1 MVTSS
6 VGPYLLAPGTPWP
19 PGPAGV
25 VEATAP
31 DGRPVVLRVAAP
43 ALVAALASTSHDH
56 LLDPVDVTT
65 GPGGELVVVTPG
77 PRRERLDAWVRR
89 RGTITAGEAVT
100 LSLPVL
106 AAVAHLARVDT
117 VLTSV
122 GLGDVELDERGAP
135 VLVGGVVEDE
145 TPVPGDPV
153 ASRGALTA
161 ARSYVEAVARETAA
175 DDRGRLLVHGGV
187 ALADADLDELVER
200 VHDLARPVALPTV
213 APATSGAEEAEVVWQ
228 PPPAVPARSAWAA
241 VLPESEL
248 VDSLADW
255 WASART
261 VPFRERLR
269 TVRPRFWALGALV
282 AASLVVGV
290 VVLPDDAGPVGVAP
304 ESGPESWP
312 VADAPPG
319 EDASAVPD
327 AARPSAPPSSHGE
340 PGGASGRPGATEPT
354 SPARSDAEAA
364 VRGDDVVAATT
375 VLLEARR
382 ECLREPSTSCFAA
395 VDQAGS
401 PAARDDVRVLDDPSV
416 TAELVLPV
424 HVESEVQRLGES
436 VVLACR
442 TADDEPASVLVV
454 RTEAGWR
461 LREVVRR

>member
-6 VGPYLLAPGTPWP
+6 VGPYLLARGTPWP

-31 DGRPVVLRVAAP
+31 DGRPVVLRVADP

-65 GPGGELVVVTPG
+65 GPDGELVIVTLG
-77 PRRERLDAWVRR
+77 PRRERLDAWVHR

-106 AAVAHLARVDT
+106 AAVAHLARVGT
-117 VLTSV
+117 VLTSI

-135 VLVGGVVEDE
+135 VLVGGVVADE
-145 TPVPGDPV
+145 VAVPGDPG

-161 ARSYVEAVARETAA
+161 ARSYVEAVAGQTAA
-175 DDRGRLLVHGGV
+175 DERGRVLVHGGV

-200 VHDLARPVALPTV
+200 VHDLAHPVALPTV
-213 APATSGAEEAEVVWQ
+213 APATSAAEEAEVAWH
-228 PPPAVPARSAWAA
+228 PPPAVPARSGWAA

-248 VDSLADW
+248 VDSLVDW
-255 WASART
+255 WSSART
-261 VPFRERLR
+261 VPLRERLR
-269 TVRPRFWALGALV
+269 TVRPRFWMLGGLV

-290 VVLPDDAGPVGVAP
+290 LVLPGDPGGVGDA
-304 ESGPESWP
+304 PESWP
-312 VADAPPG
+312 LADA
-319 EDASAVPD
+319 SPD
-327 AARPSAPPSSHGE
+327 ADRPSAPPSSS
-340 PGGASGRPGATEPT
+340 GAPDGSSGRPGPTEPA
-354 SPARSDAEAA
+354 SRVGSDAEAV

-382 ECLREPSTSCFAA
+382 ECVREPSTSCFAA

-401 PAARDDVRVLDDPSV
+401 PAAQDDVRVLDDPSV
-416 TAELVLPV
+416 TPELVLPV